1 MDIHMPVMGGNQA
14 TQIIKTDK
22 DLQTIPVIA
31 LTAYAMKEQIDRY
44 QDIYDG
50 YLSKPISKKDL
61 IATLAKFLFSP
72 AVPEQR
78 EQETVIPPLR
88 YTPLDNK
95 QGEIQVSEIN
105 SCGIL
110 EELKD
115 YIAQTEPFP
124 QPFVDKLRFELLSKY
139 TEVSE
144 LMSID
149 DIMAFSKAV
158 IVVGDAFTV
167 SPLKHYGE
175 ELLGY
180 LKVFNIVKV
189 RRLLA
194 QFPDIVKIIA
204 DR

>member
-1 MDIHMPVMGGNQA
+1 
-14 TQIIKTDK
+14 
-22 DLQTIPVIA
+22 
-31 LTAYAMKEQIDRY
+31 MKEQIDRY

-50 YLSKPISKKDL
+50 YLSKPLSKKEL
-61 IATLAKFLFSP
+61 IATLARFLFSP
-72 AVPEQR
+72 KVPYQKK
-78 EQETVIPPLR
+78 QGTVVPSLR
-88 YTPLDNK
+88 DTPLDNER
-95 QGEIQVSEIN
+95 GERQNPEI
-105 SCGIL
+105 SSSGIL

-115 YIAQTEPFP
+115 YIAQTGPFQ

-139 TEVSE
+139 KDVSE

-149 DIMAFSKAV
+149 DIMAFSEAV

-189 RRLLA
+189 RRLLS